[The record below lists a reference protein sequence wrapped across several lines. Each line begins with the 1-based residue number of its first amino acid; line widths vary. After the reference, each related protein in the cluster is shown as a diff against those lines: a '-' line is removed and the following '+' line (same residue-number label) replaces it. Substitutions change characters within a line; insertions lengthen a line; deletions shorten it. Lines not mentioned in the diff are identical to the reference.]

1 MKANT
6 KLNSPDNSS
15 KKAVSPL
22 RRITALIKR
31 LAIGRTLVYLKKNGL
46 RATVYRVLKGAGPM
60 PVDKRK
66 LKKSPK
72 IITYRLKDESR
83 RKTHNFRR
91 ILNSAF

>member
-46 RATVYRVLKGAGPM
+46 RATVYRVLKGVGPM

-66 LKKSPK
+66 LKNRR
-72 IITYRLKDESR
+72 RLLHIGS
-83 RKTHNFRR
+83 KTRAGGKR
-91 ILNSAF
+91 TISEGY

>member
-6 KLNSPDNSS
+6 KLNSPDNPS
-15 KKAVSPL
+15 KKAVSLL

-31 LAIGRTLVYLKKNGL
+31 LAIGRTLVYLKKNGV

-66 LKKSPK
+66 LK
-72 IITYRLKDESR
+72 YRLKGESR
-83 RKTHNFRR
+83 RKTLNFQR